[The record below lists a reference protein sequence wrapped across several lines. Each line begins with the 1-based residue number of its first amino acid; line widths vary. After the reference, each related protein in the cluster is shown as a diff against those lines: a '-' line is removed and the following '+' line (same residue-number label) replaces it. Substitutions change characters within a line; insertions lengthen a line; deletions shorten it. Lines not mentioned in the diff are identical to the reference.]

1 MDYSKHSN
9 RKRQWN
15 KSKHPDKIYSR
26 IWLNILRVACVGVL
40 VCGFSLAGI
49 LLGGFMGI
57 IDTAPDITM
66 DSLEIDKLST
76 YIYDQDGNVIN
87 KIRTETQRVYIPI
100 EEMRSEERRVGKEC
114 RL

>member
-15 KSKHPDKIYSR
+15 KGKHPDKIYSR
-26 IWLNILRVACVGVL
+26 IWLNILRVACVSVL

-76 YIYDQDGNVIN
+76 YIYDQDGNEIN
-87 KIRTETQRVYIPI
+87 KY
-100 EEMRSEERRVGKEC
+100 S
-114 RL
+114 